1 MQQFAKY
8 LLIIGFILI
17 ITGLILYF
25 FGNKFTWLGRL
36 PGDIRVEKDNFR
48 FYFPITT
55 MILLSAV
62 ISLLFFIIRK
72 FL

>member
-48 FYFPITT
+48 FYFPIIT

-62 ISLLFFIIRK
+62 ISLIFFIIRK